1 MKIEISNGEILDKL
15 SILQIKA
22 LKINDINKLINVENE
37 RRVLL
42 PMYDVIATTEELREK
57 FQDLLNINLKLWDI
71 EDSIRLKEQ
80 KKEFDEEFIELARS
94 VYKTNDTRASIKK
107 QINIL
112 SNSEL
117 IEEKSYEKY

>member
-94 VYKTNDTRASIKK
+94 VYKTNDVRASIKRD
-107 QINIL
+107 INLL

-117 IEEKSYEKY
+117 IEEKSYEEY

>member
-1 MKIEISNGEILDKL
+1 LDKL